1 MAHFPIS
8 LVCAFFLFC
17 LIDSE
22 PATLLSPSKSLAIPY
37 GSSSRRRLTPFLDR
51 SVSVHRSGG
60 CAINNRQPVTPISLH
75 RASSLRDAT
84 LVLFSHS
91 LLPSN
96 SRERTH
102 CRRYSMDH
110 TVRPFLFASLTP
122 VILPSP
128 RKHSTGLV
136 ESRWNGG
143 CIDPLSGCGFASRV
157 CGDCFSFCLHQ

>member
-1 MAHFPIS
+1 MAS
-8 LVCAFFLFC
+8 LKGRQLWPVSSSLSCALSFYLFC

-84 LVLFSHS
+84 LVLFSFS

-96 SRERTH
+96 TGADSLSALQYGSHGATLF
-102 CRRYSMDH
+102 
-110 TVRPFLFASLTP
+110 VRFPYPCNPSLAAKATSAIP
-122 VILPSP
+122 Q
-128 RKHSTGLV
+128 
-136 ESRWNGG
+136 
-143 CIDPLSGCGFASRV
+143 D
-157 CGDCFSFCLHQ
+157 